1 MACTPLQHPSIHSR
15 MHPSI
20 HPVIY
25 ILPRYYGSTAG
36 LLSVCVC
43 VPMCFVS
50 RFSSHAVPF
59 SLPSSFPLPPR
70 VHVSLF
76 LDSAELMET
85 PEFPLFAIDNSSYP
99 IEAGAAQVSR
109 DVHSFSSYRQLAFRC
124 SLIDCERVAKWMR
137 NRPSLIRQ
145 TNRVLTVSTK
155 RSSAHYYW
163 VIPYF

>member
-1 MACTPLQHPSIHSR
+1 MYTPST
-15 MHPSI
+15 SI
-20 HPVIY
+20 HPFTHAPIHPSSDIY
-25 ILPRYYGSTAG
+25 FAEVLRLNCWPPFR
-36 LLSVCVC
+36 VCVC

-99 IEAGAAQVSR
+99 IDAGAAQVSR

-124 SLIDCERVAKWMR
+124 SLIDCERVAK
-137 NRPSLIRQ
+137 
-145 TNRVLTVSTK
+145 
-155 RSSAHYYW
+155 
-163 VIPYF
+163 